1 MLVDCRKIVI
11 SSISL
16 VLLVGCTRERPLFTL
31 MEQTGITFENKIVE
45 QDAFNVLEYEYFYNG
60 GGVAAGDLNNDG
72 LVDLYFTA
80 NRVPD
85 RLYLNRGDWVFE
97 DVTEQTGIIHEPT
110 WTTGV
115 TMVDINGDGWLDIYV
130 CRSGNV
136 GTERRRNALYVNQGN
151 LTFKN
156 EAAKYGL
163 DDPSYSNHAAFFDYD
178 RDGDLD
184 MYLLNHSIRRYS
196 HFVVDYM
203 RAQRDSLAGDKLF
216 RNDDGVFTD
225 VSESAGIIGNPLGYG
240 LSVVVSDI
248 NGDLWPDLYISND
261 YIEDDYLYINQ
272 QDGTFAELIR
282 SYLTHAS
289 YASMGADIADIN
301 NDLQVDILTLDM
313 LAEDNFRQKVLKGPE
328 NYKFYAQLR
337 ADGFQE
343 QYMRNMLHLRRGV
356 DFIEIGQ
363 LSGISNTDWSWAPL
377 LADLDRDGLKDLIV
391 TNGYLRDYTDLDFLS
406 TTLPNASKAAEMR
419 GEAVSGLALVEQ
431 MPSTRVPNYAFRGR
445 DGIHFEDVT
454 VDWGMELPTHS
465 NGMTLADLDG
475 DLDLDLVVNNINQ
488 QALLYRNESEEQGR
502 GTALRVALAGFP
514 GNTHGVGS
522 KVILHGE
529 NGSAIMQE
537 AIFVRGYLSSLE
549 PALFFGTS
557 QWGAVDIDVYWPD
570 GRLQQLKDI
579 PTNQTVRVEYSNEL
593 PIGSLPEAIK
603 KGQQFF
609 ERDFVSGLDYEHRED
624 VYSDWDIHPLL
635 PRDLAQEGPALTS
648 GDVNGDNLTDIFLGG
663 ARGQA
668 AMLYLQQLDGTYV
681 GVELP
686 VFAQHAPYEDVDAV
700 FADFSGDGACDL
712 YVVSGGGPDPEYWQD
727 RLYINTGFGNLS
739 HTPGLLPPIHTVTS
753 TVAPNDVDG
762 DGDIDL
768 FVGGLHIPGE
778 FGKAPRSYLLENT
791 PQGFRDQTA
800 SWAPELQNPGMLTT
814 AVWADVHGDDRKE
827 LLVAGHWMTI
837 RVFCMREST
846 ILEECTASL
855 RLADQNGLWNQIV
868 PADLD
873 MDGDIDL
880 IAGNRGW
887 NAQIQISPEYPATL
901 YVGDL
906 DRSGTWD
913 IIYSGF
919 VKGMEVPIASRDQMV
934 AQLPD
939 LRLRFPTYSD
949 YAAATT
955 DDIMSGYAK
964 STTSL
969 NASNT
974 ASVVFE
980 LTEGGTFEPRP
991 LPLAAQF
998 APVRDALV
1006 MDVNRDEH
1014 LDILLVGND
1023 YGNRAEEGR
1032 MSSGRGLILSG
1043 DGAFSFHEMKTGDFW
1058 MRGDARRL
1066 IGVNNRV
1073 IVANNNGPLDIFLMP
1088 DGAGHSP

>member
-1 MLVDCRKIVI
+1 MLVTRRKIVI

-16 VLLVGCTRERPLFTL
+16 VVLIGCTRERPLFTL
-31 MEQTGITFENKIVE
+31 MEKTGITFENRIVE

-80 NRVPD
+80 NMVPD
-85 RLYLNRGDWVFE
+85 QLYLNRGDWAFE
-97 DVTEQTGIIHEPT
+97 DITEQTGIIHEPT

-136 GTERRRNALYVNQGN
+136 ATDRRRNALYVNQGN
-151 LTFKN
+151 LTFKD
-156 EAAKYGL
+156 EAARYGL
-163 DDPSYSNHAAFFDYD
+163 DDSSYSNHAAFFDYD

-203 RAQRDSLAGDKLF
+203 REQRDSLAGDKLF
-216 RNDDGVFTD
+216 RNDDGMFTD
-225 VSESAGIIGNPLGYG
+225 VSEAAGIIGNPLGYG

-272 QDGTFAELIR
+272 QNGTFAESIR
-282 SYLTHAS
+282 SYLTHTS

-301 NDLQVDILTLDM
+301 NDLQADILTLDM

-328 NYKFYAQLR
+328 NYKFYTQLR
-337 ADGFQE
+337 ADGFHE
-343 QYMRNMLHLRRGV
+343 QYMRNMLHLRRGA
-356 DFIEIGQ
+356 DFVEIGQ
-363 LSGISNTDWSWAPL
+363 LSGVSNTDWSWAPL
-377 LADLDRDGLKDLIV
+377 FADLDRDGLKDLII

-431 MPSTRVPNYAFRGR
+431 MSSTRVANYVFRGR
-445 DGIHFEDVT
+445 DGIHFENVT
-454 VDWGMELPTHS
+454 IDWGMEIPTHS

-475 DLDLDLVVNNINQ
+475 DLDLDLVVNNVNQ

-502 GTALRVALAGFP
+502 GAALRVVLEGFP
-514 GNTHGVGS
+514 GNSNGVGS
-522 KVILHGE
+522 KVILHAEEGV
-529 NGSAIMQE
+529 SIMQE
-537 AIFVRGYLSSLE
+537 AVFVRGYLSSLE
-549 PALFFGTS
+549 PALVFGTG
-557 QWGAVDIDVYWPD
+557 QWDEVDIDVYWPD
-570 GRLQQLKDI
+570 GRLQQLKNI
-579 PTNQTVRVEYSNEL
+579 ATNQTVSIKYSDTF
-593 PIGSLPEAIK
+593 PVGSLSATTQK
-603 KGQQFF
+603 DQYFF
-609 ERDFVSGLDYEHRED
+609 VRDYASGLDYEHTED
-624 VYSDWDIHPLL
+624 VYSDWDIQPLL
-635 PRDLAQEGPALTS
+635 PRDLAYEGPALTS

-663 ARGQA
+663 GRGQA
-668 AMLYLQQLDGTYV
+668 ATLYLQQLDGTYV
-681 GVELP
+681 GVGLP
-686 VFAQHAPYEDVDAV
+686 AFEQHAEYEDVDAV
-700 FADFSGDGACDL
+700 FADFSGDGALDL
-712 YVVSGGGPDPEYWQD
+712 YVVSGVGPDPAYWQD
-727 RLYINTGFGNLS
+727 RLYINTGFGNLL
-739 HTPGLLPPIHTVTS
+739 HTPSLLPPIHTVTS
-753 TVAPNDVDG
+753 TVASNDIDG

-768 FVGGLHIPGE
+768 FIGGLHIPGE

-791 PQGFRDQTA
+791 PEGFQDRTA

-814 AVWADVHGDDRKE
+814 SVWADVHGDEREE
-827 LLVAGHWMTI
+827 LLIAGHWMTI
-837 RVFCMREST
+837 RAFCMGEAF

-855 RLADQNGLWNQIV
+855 LLADQSGLWNRIV

-873 MDGDIDL
+873 MDGDTDL

-887 NAQIQISPEYPATL
+887 NAQIRISPEYPATL

-906 DRSGTWD
+906 DRSSTWD

-919 VKGMEVPIASRDQMV
+919 VKGLEVPVASRDQMV

-939 LRLRFPTYSD
+939 VRLRFPKYSD

-955 DDIMSGYAK
+955 DEVLSGYEET
-964 STTSL
+964 TTSL
-969 NASNT
+969 KVSNSAT
-974 ASVVFE
+974 VVLE
-980 LTEGGTFEPRP
+980 LTESGTFESRP

-1006 MDVNRDEH
+1006 MDINRDES
-1014 LDILLVGND
+1014 LDILLIGND
-1023 YGNRAEEGR
+1023 YANRAEEGR
-1032 MSSGRGLILSG
+1032 MSSGRGLLLSG
-1043 DGAFSFHEMKTGDFW
+1043 DGTLNFQEVKTSGFR

-1066 IGVNNRV
+1066 IRVDNRV
-1073 IVANNNGPLDIFLMP
+1073 IVANNSGPLDIFWIL
-1088 DGAGHSP
+1088 DRAGHNP